1 MVVCHC
7 RAVNDATIRS
17 EIEQG
22 ALTTDEVAARCGA
35 GLRCGGC
42 RVTIDELV
50 DELLARQLDTAVDI
64 TRAAA

>member
-17 EIEQG
+17 EIERG
-22 ALTTDEVAARCGA
+22 ALTADDVADRCGA
-35 GLRCGGC
+35 GSKCGGC

-50 DELLARQLDTAVDI
+50 DELAALLDAP
-64 TRAAA
+64 AAA

>member
-7 RAVNDATIRS
+7 RAVNDAAIRA

-35 GLRCGGC
+35 GSRCGGC
-42 RVTIDELV
+42 RDTIDELV
-50 DELLARQLDTAVDI
+50 DELLARQLEAAVDI
-64 TRAAA
+64 STAAA